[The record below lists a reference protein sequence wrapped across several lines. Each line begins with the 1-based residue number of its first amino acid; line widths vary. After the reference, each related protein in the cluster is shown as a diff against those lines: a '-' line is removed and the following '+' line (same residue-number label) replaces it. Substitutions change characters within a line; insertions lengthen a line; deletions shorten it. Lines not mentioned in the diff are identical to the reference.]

1 MRGLIAEWWK
11 NEWNGRHRLH
21 NLINGKQIWG
31 KKKKVN
37 RAQGPMGLYLLL
49 DNKSVIIDM
58 DEKDEV

>member
-1 MRGLIAEWWK
+1 MVKEWVKWK
-11 NEWNGRHRLH
+11 T
-21 NLINGKQIWG
+21 QITQFDKRKTNMG